1 MVVGCRVRCMSYNK
15 RMKQRAGD
23 TRVMAFHCIVR
34 VTRQMT
40 LLDAGAR
47 DALAGAIRRVA
58 DFSGVEVLSYC
69 LLSNHFH
76 VLVRVDPSARD
87 CANDEL
93 VRRFKALYGD
103 GRAQCIGMDARD
115 VERLF
120 ADPDRA
126 EAAER
131 VRAKLLARMG
141 DVSAFMQTLK
151 HRYTKWFNR
160 ARGGGGSIWAERFR
174 SVLVQDSAAVL
185 RTVAAYIDLNAVR
198 AGLVEDPKDYRWCG
212 YAAALAGDVPQ
223 RAAYARCTGHGAETS
238 EAMAAY
244 RLYLMGKGEVAK
256 RDGSGARVPREVA
269 EEARKRGGHLP
280 AHDLLRL
287 KLRFMTEGIV
297 VGERPFVEGM
307 LSDRAMA
314 RYRRKRAPKAV
325 PAPAGAD
332 SLVCARQWSHRPEV
346 GPARTA

>member
-1 MVVGCRVRCMSYNK
+1 
-15 RMKQRAGD
+15 MKQRGGD
-23 TRVMAFHCIVR
+23 TRAMAFHCIVR

-58 DFSGVEVLSYC
+58 DFSGVEVTAYC

-76 VLVRVDPSARD
+76 VLVRVDPQARS
-87 CANDEL
+87 CADDEL
-93 VRRFKALYGD
+93 VRRFRALYGD
-103 GRAQCIGMDARD
+103 SRAQCIGMDARNL
-115 VERLF
+115 ERLF

-131 VRAKLLARMG
+131 VRAKLRARMG

-160 ARGGGGSIWAERFR
+160 ARGGGGSLWAERFR

-185 RTVAAYIDLNAVR
+185 RAVAAYIDLNAVR

-212 YAAALAGDVPQ
+212 YAAALAGDASL
-223 RAAYARCTGHGAETS
+223 RAAYGRYAVRGRDSS

-244 RLYLMGKGEVAK
+244 RLYLMGKGEAAK
-256 RDGSGARVPREVA
+256 GDGSGARVPRRVA
-269 EEARKRGGHLP
+269 EAARKRGGHLP
-280 AHDLLRL
+280 ADEVLRL

-297 VGERPFVEGM
+297 VGDRSFVEGV
-307 LSDRAMA
+307 LDDAAMV
-314 RYRRKRAPKAV
+314 RYRRGRAPKPV
-325 PAPAGAD
+325 PSPEGVE
-332 SLVCARQWSHRPEV
+332 SFVCARQWSHRPEV
-346 GPARTA
+346 EAPRQAEA